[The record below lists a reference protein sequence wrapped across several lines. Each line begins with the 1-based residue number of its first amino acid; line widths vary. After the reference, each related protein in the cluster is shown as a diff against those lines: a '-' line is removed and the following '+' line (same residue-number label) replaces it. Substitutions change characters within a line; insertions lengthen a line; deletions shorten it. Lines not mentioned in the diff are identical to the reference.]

1 MLLYNGMKLSFV
13 IPAYN
18 EEAYLPKCLE
28 AVLAEKKRG
37 KYDIEVIVVN
47 NASTDSTRQV
57 ALSYPGV
64 IVVDEPKK
72 GLSAARQAGFMVATG
87 DIIANIDSDSILTL
101 EWIDTV
107 MTTFAKRPNLVALS
121 GPFIYHDLS
130 LFSNFLV
137 RIQYNI
143 DYVFYIIHRFVL
155 RSSSLLQGGNFVVRK
170 TYLDQI
176 GGFNTAFVFWGE
188 DTNLA
193 KRLHPLGPV
202 VFTFKLPIYSSGR
215 RLKKEGLLTMCY
227 KYSMNYFSTIIFD
240 KPFSASYMD
249 IRHAKHKQAFFK
261 TNLNMFNKALF
272 YSKLSFVFVIF
283 SLMGG
288 SVYLYNEAIDTL
300 VPATALASV
309 IDIKDHPVLSKV
321 HNSIVKF
328 KAEVNKLE
336 VDADA
341 DDN

>member
-1 MLLYNGMKLSFV
+1 MKLSFV

-28 AVLAEKKRG
+28 AVLTEKNKG
-37 KYDIEVIVVN
+37 KYDIEIIVVN

-64 IVVDEPKK
+64 ILVDEPKK
-72 GLSAARQAGFMVATG
+72 GLSAARQAGFAVATG
-87 DIIANIDSDSILTL
+87 DIIANIDSDSILTP
-101 EWIDTV
+101 EWTDIV
-107 MTTFAKRPNLVALS
+107 MTAFTKRPKLVALS

-130 LFSNFLV
+130 IPSNFLV

-143 DYVFYIIHRFVL
+143 DYVFYIIHRFIL

-170 TYLDQI
+170 TCLDQI

-188 DTNLA
+188 DTNVA

-215 RLKKEGLLTMCY
+215 RLKKEGFLTMCY
-227 KYSMNYFSTIIFD
+227 KYSMNYFSTLMFD
-240 KPFSASYMD
+240 KPFSSSYID
-249 IRHAKHKQAFFK
+249 IRHAEHKQDFFK
-261 TNLNMFNKALF
+261 TKLHTFNKALF

-288 SVYLYNEAIDTL
+288 SIYLYNEAIDAFI
-300 VPATALASV
+300 PPTAMASIV
-309 IDIKDHPVLSKV
+309 SIKDHPVISKV
-321 HNSIVKF
+321 HNSMIKLNV
-328 KAEVNKLE
+328 EVNKIE
-336 VDADA
+336 RYIDS

>member
-1 MLLYNGMKLSFV
+1 MKLSFV

-28 AVLAEKKRG
+28 AVLVEKKKG
-37 KYDIEVIVVN
+37 KYDIEIIVVN

-64 IVVDEPKK
+64 IVVDEPQK
-72 GLSAARQAGFMVATG
+72 GLSAARQAGFLVATG
-87 DIIANIDSDSILTL
+87 DLIANIDSDSILTPN
-101 EWIDTV
+101 WTDKVIDTF
-107 MTTFAKRPNLVALS
+107 TKKPNLVALS

-130 LFSNFLV
+130 ILSNFLV

-143 DYVFYIIHRFVL
+143 DYVFYVIHRFVL
-155 RSSSLLQGGNFVVRK
+155 RNSSLLQGGNFVIRK

-188 DTNLA
+188 DTNIA

-215 RLKKEGLLTMCY
+215 RLKKEGFLTMCY

-240 KPFSASYMD
+240 KPFSTSYLD
-249 IRHAKHKQAFFK
+249 IRHAKNKQEFFK
-261 TNLNMFNKALF
+261 TNLASFNKALL
-272 YSKLSFVFVIF
+272 YSKLSFVFIIF

-288 SVYLYNEAIDTL
+288 SVYMYNRAIDTL
-300 VPATALASV
+300 LPATAMASV
-309 IDIKDHPVLSKV
+309 VIIKDHPVLSKV
-321 HNSIVKF
+321 HNSIVIIKE
-328 KAEVNKLE
+328 KIQVLE
-336 VDADA
+336 EKIDRDK
-341 DDN
+341 